1 VELASGPVMALHGV
15 AQLRF
20 MEQQE
25 RNQTSFCAPTG
36 KRAHLDRLL
45 N

>member
-1 VELASGPVMALHGV
+1 MALYGA

-20 MEQQE
+20 MDQQE

-36 KRAHLDRLL
+36 GERTSPGY
-45 N
+45 